1 MSTGRTQS
9 IARRVE
15 KIFRD
20 GTFTGLTDQE
30 VLRRYVDDRDPAAF
44 EALLGRHG
52 GMVANVCR
60 RILRDPDDAADAY
73 QATFLALA
81 CRAESLRVAE
91 SLGPWLYRVAT
102 RIAARSRAD
111 RRRRAERERT
121 GGPFP
126 EPSASVI
133 QPLESDEMSWIIH
146 EELARLPER
155 LQGPIVLCYLEGM
168 THEQAAR
175 QLGCAVGTVRS
186 RLARARDRLR
196 GRMTR
201 RGLAPDEALAGLMS
215 TEAGASAISP
225 SIHVSLVKT
234 AAHLAAGTASLRHG
248 CGVPERVVALLE
260 GVLRMFRWK
269 QAAGA
274 GAAFAMAGVVVT
286 VAGMTVFAGS
296 GSEGD
301 EPTSRPIA
309 VRVRPVEP
317 TGRNSIVKTYYVG
330 DLLLGPS
337 RQKTVGDVAERR
349 TVDMKP
355 IIKLITSMVARGTWT
370 VHDSSKASDVEVAG
384 ENARYTSI
392 LKRQVASKT
401 PGTITPFFLTI
412 SLIVRQTPEV
422 HDELANFLRLLRELI
437 DSREKSSEE
446 EANRVDGKPVEKG
459 QLKAEKREKSNDRN
473 ARIRR
478 LLDELRKEFEESP
491 ADRR

>member
-20 GTFTGLTDQE
+20 GTFTGLSDRE
-30 VLRRYVDDRDPAAF
+30 ILGRYVDDRDSAAF
-44 EALLGRHG
+44 EAILARHG

-60 RILRDPDDAADAY
+60 RILRNPEDAADAY

-91 SLGPWLYRVAT
+91 SLGPWLYRVAS

-111 RRRRAERERT
+111 RRRRVERERT

-126 EPSASVI
+126 EPSASAVHS
-133 QPLESDEMSWIIH
+133 LDCDEMTRIVH

-175 QLGCAVGTVRS
+175 QLGCPVGTVRS

-196 GRMTR
+196 GRMTS
-201 RGLAPDEALAGLMS
+201 RGLAPDAVLTGLLS

-234 AAHLAAGTASLRHG
+234 AAHLAAGTASLRSG
-248 CGVPERVVALLE
+248 CGVPERVVVLLE

-274 GAAFAMAGVVVT
+274 VAAMAMAGVVVT
-286 VAGMTVFAGS
+286 VAGMTVLAGS
-296 GSEGD
+296 SSQGD
-301 EPTSRPIA
+301 EPTSRTTA
-309 VRVRPVEP
+309 VRGRPLDP
-317 TGRNSIVKTYYVG
+317 PSRDSIVKTYYVG
-330 DLLLGPS
+330 DILIGQS
-337 RQKTVGDVAERR
+337 ARWTGKVADKRR
-349 TVDMKP
+349 SVDMTP
-355 IIKLITSMVARGTWT
+355 LIKLITSTVARGTWT
-370 VHDSSKASDVEVAG
+370 IRDGNSPSKEVFVGPYGLTAVAG
-384 ENARYTSI
+384 EAQT
-392 LKRQVASKT
+392 ASKT
-401 PGTITPFFLTI
+401 PGEITPFFLSI
-412 SLIVRQTPEV
+412 SLIVRHTPEV
-422 HDELANFLRLLRELI
+422 HEDLARFLRGLRDLI
-437 DSREKSSEE
+437 YSREQSSEKT
-446 EANRVDGKPVEKG
+446 ANRVDGKLVEKE
-459 QLKAEKREKSNDRN
+459 EKREKPDDRN

-478 LLDELRKEFEESP
+478 LLDQLRDEIDKLP
-491 ADRR
+491 ADRSAKK